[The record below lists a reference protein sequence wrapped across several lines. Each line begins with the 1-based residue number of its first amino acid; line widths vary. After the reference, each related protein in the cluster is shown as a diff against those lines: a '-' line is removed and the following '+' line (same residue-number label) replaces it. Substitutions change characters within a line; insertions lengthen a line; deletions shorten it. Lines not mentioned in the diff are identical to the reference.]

1 MGKKYILNENSNIII
16 YGSATM
22 GSMLVDRLH
31 KANIVVKGFI
41 DKRAYEIKEL
51 KGYKVWSIDGQ
62 ELYENIDEST
72 VIIIAVKNVFIH
84 EEIIDSLIKN
94 TSCRKYV
101 YVPLGTMEQEVIIKN
116 VFNTLFYGDINFP
129 YELEEVKD
137 IRLNCFQRADNR
149 QEIENKVV
157 LLVPAGMI
165 FTNNVSKE
173 QTIWGDIPILGY
185 FPHIRLFQFFAN
197 EENGDVKSYLEF
209 CITASKDM
217 QILQS
222 EAWKNN
228 ILENRKN
235 VYDQMLNEYELSRDF
250 FYLNAPTAKWNEK
263 GYFNLTSGKH
273 RAIFLVSKG
282 CRYIPLRISFK
293 DEEKWINFVKA
304 EKLFNKLEGRGISSI
319 TYSIDNPYFYR
330 YSNSSGGLWNNVLA
344 KLVCQLSEYLYSSYN
359 TVSFEEL
366 KVLNLYSD
374 NRYILRYLFKMG
386 AQIVDLVDD
395 YDAVEN
401 DIDELL
407 HCNYSLLKKEE
418 YVTYDLL
425 IAKSVSSDII
435 ANRNIKSIICEDYTI
450 EYGRV
455 IKLGTAIGNDGM
467 RTIYFIKL

>member
-1 MGKKYILNENSNIII
+1 MEKKYILNENSNVII

-51 KGYKVWSIDGQ
+51 KGYKVWSIDDH
-62 ELYENIDEST
+62 ELNENIDEST

-84 EEIIDSLIKN
+84 KEIIDTLIKN
-94 TSCRKYV
+94 TSCRKYI
-101 YVPLGTMEQEVIIKN
+101 YVPFGTTDQEIITKN
-116 VFNTLFYGDINFP
+116 VFNTLFYEDINLP

-137 IRLNCFQRADNR
+137 IKLNCFQRADNR
-149 QEIENKVV
+149 KEIENKVV
-157 LLVPAGMI
+157 LLVPTGMI

-197 EENGDVKSYLEF
+197 EENGDIKSYLEF

-222 EAWKNN
+222 EAWMNN
-228 ILENRKN
+228 IIENRKN
-235 VYDQMLNEYELSRDF
+235 VYDQMLNEYDLSSDF
-250 FYLNAPTAKWNEK
+250 FYLNAPTAKWNDK

-273 RAIFLVSKG
+273 RAIFLISKG
-282 CRYIPLRISFK
+282 CRYIPLKISLS
-293 DEEKWINFVKA
+293 DEEKWLNSVKA
-304 EKLFNKLEGRGISSI
+304 EKLFNKLEAIGIASI

-330 YSNSSGGLWNNVLA
+330 YLNCSGALWNNVLS
-344 KLVCQLSEYLYSSYN
+344 KIVCQLSEYLYDRYK
-359 TVSFEEL
+359 TVSFE
-366 KVLNLYSD
+366 KIRVLNLYND
-374 NRYILRYLFKMG
+374 NKYILRYLFKMG
-386 AQIVDLVDD
+386 ARVVDLVDND
-395 YDAVEN
+395 DIEN

-407 HCNYSLLKKEE
+407 HCNYSPLRKEE
-418 YVTYDLL
+418 DIFYDLL

-435 ANRNIKSIICEDYTI
+435 ANREIKNIICEEYTI
-450 EYGRV
+450 ECNRATKFGNV
-455 IKLGTAIGNDGM
+455 IGNDGI
-467 RTIYFIKL
+467 RNIYFIEL